1 MTGRIIFNED
11 GRRADFYI
19 EILQLHQDDG
29 LRKIA
34 TYDPITDRLNYTR
47 SPVEI
52 FSEISKSLQNKTIIV
67 AVRLGMPFLR
77 MR

>member
-11 GRRADFYI
+11 GRRADFYL
-19 EILQLHQDDG
+19 EILQLNQDG

-34 TYDPITDRLNYTR
+34 TYDPIIDRLNYTR
-47 SPVEI
+47 SPIEVFTEI
-52 FSEISKSLQNKTIIV
+52 TKSLQNKTVIV
-67 AVRLGMPFLR
+67 AARLGMPFLR